1 MNAVGFRFRVSL
13 FILDFVGFHG
23 KFLRLMDRCFFFFF
37 SPFFRE
43 TGANGL
49 VLRES
54 RRISSVQITNAMR
67 LPSVPLHLGRN
78 INRRV
83 TYFAPWYFTGWI
95 TSVHRGGKKKKKTK
109 EKKEEK
115 KIENRPFWRIAR
127 WFFFL
132 GREIAKSWNRVKY
145 ARLLFAHMYLLWTL
159 TRLFGPIYRVSRND
173 FVNERIRGSKNS
185 YFYM

>member
-109 EKKEEK
+109 EKKEK
-115 KIENRPFWRIAR
+115 KNRKPTVLTDSPVILFPRAWNCKIMKSS
-127 WFFFL
+127 
-132 GREIAKSWNRVKY
+132 EICAFAFRAYVFIMDSNSPIWTDIQGVSKRFCKWKSK
-145 ARLLFAHMYLLWTL
+145 RL
-159 TRLFGPIYRVSRND
+159 
-173 FVNERIRGSKNS
+173 
-185 YFYM
+185 